1 MAGRS
6 WRWWAA
12 AALAL
17 ALAGCGDDDDA
28 AGWRTEVD
36 KTTLNGAVLSVWGSG
51 PKDVYAVG
59 GPLGNDGFETLA
71 MHWDGKAWTALA
83 PGGSETL
90 WWVSGSGPGDVWMV
104 GEKGRILRWNGTAFT
119 ATPSGTTA
127 TLWGV
132 VGFSPSDAW
141 AVGGMPGSDGPD
153 DVLLHWNGTS
163 WVSEALPAPAKGLA
177 LFKVW
182 GQVGGDLWVVGET
195 GIIWRRGAAGV
206 WSEESARYTPK
217 LARDRLFTV
226 DGCAGDDVWAVGAT
240 DVLHWDGSAWSKQQV
255 ALPNI
260 VNGVSCQGGEVTLVG
275 FGGLKLRRAGAMWL
289 DESNLAPY
297 SDLHGAW
304 DDGAGSVWAVG
315 GDFLSPAR
323 PGVKRA
329 GVIAHY
335 RR

>member
-6 WRWWAA
+6 ACFWVAGV
-12 AALAL
+12 LAL
-17 ALAGCGDDDDA
+17 ALAGCGDDDDG

-36 KTTLNGAVLSVWGSG
+36 KTTLSGAVLSVWGSG

-83 PGGSETL
+83 PGGNETL

-104 GEKGRILRWNGTAFT
+104 GERGRILRWNGTSFT

-132 VGFSPSDAW
+132 VAFSPSDAW
-141 AVGGMPGSDGPD
+141 AVGGMPGSEGPD
-153 DVLLHWNGTS
+153 DVVLHWNGTS
-163 WVSEALPAPAKGLA
+163 WTSELLPPKGLA

-182 GQVGGDLWVVGET
+182 GTADGTLIIVGEA
-195 GIIWRRGAAGV
+195 GVIWRRLGPGAWV
-206 WSEESARYTPK
+206 EQSAVTPP

-226 DGCAGDDVWAVGAT
+226 DGCSSSDVWAVGST
-240 DVLHWDGSAWSKQQV
+240 DVLHWDGNSWSRQQV
-255 ALPNI
+255 TLPNI
-260 VNGVSCQGGEVTLVG
+260 VNGVSCRDGQVTLVG
-275 FGGLKLRRAGAMWL
+275 FGGLKLRKDGATWL
-289 DESNLAPY
+289 DESNLPPFN
-297 SDLHGAW
+297 DLHGAW
-304 DDGAGSVWAVG
+304 DDGAGSVWVVG

-329 GVIAHY
+329 GVIARY